1 MVVNEF
7 INYWFGKVAKTK
19 QALQRLMQRTVYSSI
34 RIYFPLYPP
43 AVPFLLSSKRV
54 IKSIIVAI
62 NIKFLFSLSFLT
74 VKLLRTVNGFVI
86 DSRPVKENTF
96 HEGGP
101 WGAIAHPTNNP
112 SSVEFVPRAFSL
124 ISHVPSDGGEDFEP
138 FALRCYEPSRS
149 PLRTVYKKETLVT
162 WRGHDRDCHNIASS
176 W

>member
-19 QALQRLMQRTVYSSI
+19 RASQLMQRTVYPSI
-34 RIYFPLYPP
+34 RICFPSLSSLG
-43 AVPFLLSSKRV
+43 PFLLSSKRV
-54 IKSIIVAI
+54 INSIIVAI
-62 NIKFLFSLSFLT
+62 NIKLLFSLSFLT

-96 HEGGP
+96 YEGGP

-124 ISHVPSDGGEDFEP
+124 ISHVPSDRRGTDGGIHWIHVKM
-138 FALRCYEPSRS
+138 LRAESKFGESEIQKRN
-149 PLRTVYKKETLVT
+149 V
-162 WRGHDRDCHNIASS
+162 RDKAQ